1 MPTEQTINAV
11 LSFMMRDGGREF
23 GPLELINALKTTEGV
38 EESKAKE
45 AISFL
50 INDHQVEMTEN
61 RRLRAFALVG

>member
-11 LSFMMRDGGREF
+11 LSFMMRDGGREY
-23 GPLELINALKTTEGV
+23 GPLELINALKTEGV

-50 INDHQVEMTEN
+50 INDHQIEMTEN
-61 RRLRAFALVG
+61 RRLRTSALVG